1 MVYTT
6 IIMYERLW
14 ICIMIVDQ
22 IVMCLE
28 FGMIRGAI
36 HEQTTDE
43 KEHNFLLGYQDIT
56 VAL

>member
-1 MVYTT
+1 
-6 IIMYERLW
+6 MYERLW